1 MTGDSTLP
9 PPAPGVQQR
18 EDPLADLMADGEFP
32 SATPGQSASA
42 PALEPILRTVLPRR
56 RRRRTILVLLALDLV
71 ALVAV
76 STWPFPPPAP
86 RVDGPRRTD
95 DLAVRDQ
102 FAVHDQGLVEQA
114 LAQAAAGRFDAAIAD
129 LELHLATH
137 RFLGATERQLV
148 NRALAIFATRAGRD
162 AGAFEKGLAGQGAVQ
177 ALLARAIEA
186 ERTGRPDAMRTALAA
201 IVGRGDAPPSALAKA
216 AELLLRSGDG
226 TPLETNGADAEGR

>member
-18 EDPLADLMADGEFP
+18 EDPLAGLMGAGEFP
-32 SATPGQSASA
+32 SAAPGPSAGA
-42 PALEPILRTVLPRR
+42 PARAPILRTVLPRR
-56 RRRRTILVLLALDLV
+56 RRRRTILGLLALDLV

-76 STWPFPPPAP
+76 STWPFPASGTRDAGPR
-86 RVDGPRRTD
+86 RVDG
-95 DLAVRDQ
+95 
-102 FAVHDQGLVEQA
+102 FAVHAQGLVEQA

-162 AGAFEKGLAGQGAVQ
+162 AGAFEKELAGQGAVQ